1 MARYV
6 GNRRLEADETA
17 PWEARPEAESAS
29 ASEPAVT
36 ETPASEPAAESPK
49 PDDTSQQ
56 ALTYTAFADAMN
68 KAIEQEDIA
77 GAAILENRMMRLNMD
92 FESQPHEVQAKVA
105 KAIRR
110 LHNRLTPEERKNAI
124 HFGERERVMDGVA
137 DDADGDGQTAEGGD
151 EEADFSHSRA
161 NERYDVGVDDTVF
174 DNRTETQREA
184 AEEAASK
191 EAAKKAKDAQILRG
205 GAGTGGGRAGNRV
218 LQVQSVDGDD
228 VYVSLLD
235 STGRDR
241 GLPPQKMSRAQW
253 EMLAKAGKNLNNA
266 DPANPQEGDNIMMSR
281 SAPELPAERA
291 AEVAESEF
299 SRCCA
304 RTTMLHVYISD
315 SFASSVPLF
324 A

>member
-1 MARYV
+1 MANLRQ
-6 GNRRLEADETA
+6 
-17 PWEARPEAESAS
+17 
-29 ASEPAVT
+29 
-36 ETPASEPAAESPK
+36 K

-92 FESQPHEVQAKVA
+92 FESQPHEVQVKVA

-137 DDADGDGQTAEGGD
+137 DDADGDGQAAEGGD

-266 DPANPQEGDNIMMSR
+266 DPANTQEGDNIMMSR

-291 AEVAESEF
+291 ADVAESEF